1 MTQNIINAFIS
12 SANRNVGES
21 VYDFTVELPLD
32 NILKCNDNEYIVM
45 NVVSFDML
53 NTMYNINSNNNKFS
67 VSIYNSIDVFQST
80 NIYYIPS
87 GNYSVISLRSMLI
100 SLLQPFINVVYNNA
114 QNTFTFTKVINDTNK
129 YYLIPNTAGAFVG
142 LANSTINLIPTTG
155 LQTSYINL
163 VNYKK
168 IILRTQNINYYSN
181 NIENV
186 NTSTSKLTFSDILF
200 WKSKQDIEPFR
211 NISYS
216 NEDAGNSFNLTLQD
230 KQLSSIRLQLKN
242 EYGDFITD
250 APDYLLVIQFSI
262 HEKKELL
269 RKTIMTMAQNVR
281 DIWVAILW
289 VMEKLKLLN

>member
-155 LQTSYINL
+155 LQTTYINL